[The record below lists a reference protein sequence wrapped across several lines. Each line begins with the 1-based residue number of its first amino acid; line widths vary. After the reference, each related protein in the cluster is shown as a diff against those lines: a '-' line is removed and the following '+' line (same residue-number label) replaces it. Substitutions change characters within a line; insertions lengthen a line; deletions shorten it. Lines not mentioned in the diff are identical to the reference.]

1 MKELPNE
8 VRELLTKWVKGA
20 QKVRIHF
27 KGAMNLAVA
36 EFRMEGMVTGFH
48 EQTLNL
54 SFVDHWTS
62 IMLSLQ
68 GCQIEPLPP
77 VPLPG
82 HGSKGP
88 FGIREGVKIQFPS
101 GEECVVRAL
110 AAAAAFV

>member
-1 MKELPNE
+1 LEND
-8 VRELLTKWVKGA
+8 RVKGA

-48 EQTLNL
+48 EQTLSL
-54 SFVDHWTS
+54 SFVDHWTT

-82 HGSKGP
+82 HGRIGRTVSTILTQTPVTPQGLEAI
-88 FGIREGVKIQFPS
+88 GQPS
-101 GEECVVRAL
+101 ENQLR
-110 AAAAAFV
+110 